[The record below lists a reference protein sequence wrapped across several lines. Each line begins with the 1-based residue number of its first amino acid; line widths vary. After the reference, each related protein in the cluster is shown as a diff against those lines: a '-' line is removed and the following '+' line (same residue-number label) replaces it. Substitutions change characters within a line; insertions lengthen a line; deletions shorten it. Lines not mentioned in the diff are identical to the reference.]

1 MSIYLCLSD
10 ENLPGSASKS
20 YWLSLHPSRRVL
32 WRRICQRMQV
42 LYCAWSQMLATILD
56 IWNRKKNPTSPPLP
70 LISIMEKW
78 RATSFPW
85 IRQQDD
91 SLVRALLFHQDPRD
105 VFPNAPHMWLV
116 FFSAARLCCFYYY
129 YYFVTDILNLMDV
142 DTQPTSSSSGEA
154 NEHSFDCVIC
164 GQTSTSTERRPV
176 GLVALLQPST
186 GDYIQCL
193 QFSSAQQVKEF
204 FKLIE
209 HSRSSLII
217 MSVQCIIWIEIYLIL
232 VFVIY
237 RILLPLLCKYKEQS
251 LVKRMYMIEF
261 STIPDRFRR

>member
-1 MSIYLCLSD
+1 M
-10 ENLPGSASKS
+10 
-20 YWLSLHPSRRVL
+20 
-32 WRRICQRMQV
+32 
-42 LYCAWSQMLATILD
+42 
-56 IWNRKKNPTSPPLP
+56 
-70 LISIMEKW
+70 
-78 RATSFPW
+78 
-85 IRQQDD
+85 
-91 SLVRALLFHQDPRD
+91 RALLFHQDPRD
-105 VFPNAPHMWLV
+105 VFPNAPHMCLV
-116 FFSAARLCCFYYY
+116 VFSAARLCCFHYYYYYYYY
-129 YYFVTDILNLMDV
+129 YYFVTDFLNLMDV

-154 NEHSFDCVIC
+154 IEHSFDCVIC

-217 MSVQCIIWIEIYLIL
+217 MSAQCIIWIEIYLIL

-237 RILLPLLCKYKEQS
+237 RILLPLLLCKYKERS
-251 LVKRMYMIEF
+251 LVKRMYIIEF
-261 STIPDRFRR
+261 STFPGRFRRY